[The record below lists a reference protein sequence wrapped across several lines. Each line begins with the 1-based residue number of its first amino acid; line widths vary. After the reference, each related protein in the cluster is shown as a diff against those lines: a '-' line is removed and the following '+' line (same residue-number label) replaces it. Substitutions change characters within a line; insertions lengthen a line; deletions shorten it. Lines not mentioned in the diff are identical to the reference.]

1 MKRLLA
7 LGLLALT
14 ALAAPLREIVVEGAD
29 PVLQAL
35 ARAALPFGVGD
46 EPQDLEAAR
55 RAILETGYFRD
66 VRLALEGDVLKIVL
80 VPNPPIAAVRVE
92 TEAFPEERLL
102 TFLEQ
107 NFAIGKGATYNP
119 VRAQE
124 AAEALAR
131 AYRQAGFPFTPKVA
145 VEAKEDKEGIALT
158 FRVEERPEVKAV
170 RLLGVSLLPEE
181 ELRKGLEAL
190 KGSFDFAKYQEALR
204 AIAKRYEEA
213 GYRFS
218 GPDPEASTLE
228 EGVLTVRVRE
238 LKVARVE
245 GEGLPLEGFPLKP
258 KDPLNYQ
265 KLLEGIQDLSRKLS
279 RVVNFT
285 LLPQGDEVVVRLE
298 LGPEGGRI
306 ERVEVSGNTALPAE
320 ALLGL
325 LRLKPGEVYTPA
337 LAQEDAARVAE
348 RYREEGYEVADVRY
362 SFQDGV
368 YRLEVVE
375 LKIGGYRL
383 EWQGG
388 HRTRDEVVL
397 RELPK
402 PGSLLNVQELRK
414 AIARL
419 MATGLLAE
427 PPRVSL
433 APGEKPDEA
442 VVVLGLKEARTGL
455 FQPAIGWS
463 SLEGWSG
470 SLAFK
475 ETNLFGLAHQVSLDL
490 AFIQNDARDN
500 LSFSAAYTVPWLYL
514 DYLDLKEVRTSLAFS
529 LYSTPIGNTKLLDGT
544 TDTGWEYTERRTG
557 ASLSLSR
564 PLSRDLS
571 NLRTSLGLSPGAPPT
586 SWRSTTPTP
595 PATPPARTQAPPAT
609 PQAPAPT
616 RTPPTCAPSSRTPAG
631 PSAWTPPWPTWTWT
645 TPGSAPRGTRRASPP
660 ASASPCPTQ
669 AGGASSSPWWPRARP
684 TCPWTRKSAR
694 PSPSASPRGPS
705 WATRRKASASTSP
718 EAAPRPSSSG
728 ATRTGSTGASPS
740 PPRAWST
747 ATTSASPPKGAPTS
761 TASSSPTLASPT
773 TPGG

>member
-35 ARAALPFGVGD
+35 ARAALPFGVGE

-66 VRLALEGDVLKIVL
+66 VRLALEGDVLKILL

-204 AIAKRYEEA
+204 AIARRYEEA

-218 GPDPEASTLE
+218 GPDLEASTLE

-245 GEGLPLEGFPLKP
+245 GEGLPLEDFPLKP
-258 KDPLNYQ
+258 KDPLNYP

-306 ERVEVSGNTALPAE
+306 EGVEVSGNTALPTE

-337 LAQEDAARVAE
+337 LAQEDTARVAE

-433 APGEKPDEA
+433 APGERPDEA

-470 SLAFK
+470 SLSFK

-490 AFIQNDARDN
+490 AFVQNEARDN
-500 LSFSAAYTVPWLYL
+500 LSLSLGYAIPWLYL
-514 DYLDLKEVRTSLAFS
+514 DYLDLKEVRTSLSLSAF
-529 LYSTPIGNTKLLDGT
+529 STPIGNNKLLQGT

-557 ASLSLSR
+557 AAFSLSR
-564 PLSRDLS
+564 PFSKDLE
-571 NLRTSLGLSPGAPPT
+571 NLRLTLGLSAR
-586 SWRSTTPTP
+586 RSTYALEVYDPNAPCDPSVSDTANPKYCDGTGYKDPSLAQSLLPTP
-595 PATPPARTQAPPAT
+595 GWTVRLDTTLGYLDVDDPRFRTQGYEASLAT
-609 PQAPAPT
+609 GLGLSLPD
-616 RTPPTCAPSSRTPAG
+616 
-631 PSAWTPPWPTWTWT
+631 
-645 TPGSAPRGTRRASPP
+645 
-660 ASASPCPTQ
+660 
-669 AGGASSSPWWPRARP
+669 AGGRSFFVPLVATGKTYLPLDAEKRQALAFRLSAGTLLGYPPESERFYLSGGGSEALLLRGYEDRKYGGLSFATASVEYRYDFRLS
-684 TCPWTRKSAR
+684 
-694 PSPSASPRGPS
+694 
-705 WATRRKASASTSP
+705 
-718 EAAPRPSSSG
+718 
-728 ATRTGSTGASPS
+728 
-740 PPRAWST
+740 
-747 ATTSASPPKGAPTS
+747 PKGAPTS